1 MLLHGNGFKG
11 LFPNICLLPQKRVSD
26 FLIDKTI
33 VQIGSADEA
42 WLWIAIEP
50 IHKQILEVYISR
62 HRKMIVAE
70 SFLRSLVKVY
80 GKDTA
85 SIV

>member
-1 MLLHGNGFKG
+1 MLLHRNGFKG
-11 LFPNICLLPQKRVSD
+11 LIPNMFIAAKESVS
-26 FLIDKTI
+26 FSNDKNM

-62 HRKMIVAE
+62 HRNMIVAE
-70 SFLRSLVKVY
+70 SLLRSLVKVY